1 MRIPQYE
8 QQVNTPNAPQFN
20 QIADVRNDNLGEI
33 ADGLEQVYK
42 VKLQEQEEAQKT
54 AFFQADNSIKMGL
67 YKAKAELM
75 DKIKNGG
82 SYANAEAEYQK
93 QHDLIIAQFGS
104 AFDADK
110 SGNTKLRALSEY
122 QADGLQNIMS
132 IRDSVTSRRKSDT
145 AASANLRSEQLG
157 QQLAMA
163 KTPEEADAIRK
174 QMTSLYAGA
183 TAAMGDNPAEG
194 KLRARKAIQGAE
206 ANRISLFAQNNS
218 KNPTAILQEVEKSKD
233 LLDIDTYIFMRGS
246 ALNEVEKLNTVDS
259 VYSYLRDPSTNTPP
273 KQESIDM
280 FYESEINQK
289 FKNNE
294 ISLLDYETEV
304 VKSSVAL
311 NKIPTQV
318 RNQVASFY
326 SMEPA
331 QMSNDDLKTVAS
343 LSRIIS
349 NVSDKA
355 SRLTEGTI
363 PKEDLA
369 KAQLIN
375 RRMEAGMDVRAAFS
389 AMKNAMDA
397 DESRKIYAKAANE
410 ARALLIKNKIS
421 SDIPSYANMDFM
433 DAYVDARLVSATESE
448 AQTLAEKQTKNL
460 YQDFNGVKVKD
471 AVTKYSIFD
480 EKTWV
485 AEANSAYE
493 KVNGEKVPND
503 IKLGVYAD
511 GQTKKQIA
519 EGKYPEYLISI
530 YNPDGTFQNLLEP
543 KTGVPVRLK
552 EDVQYRTVKKRK
564 VLSVGPTLKNIGFK
578 TIDEKYVPF
587 EKE

>member
-20 QIADVRNDNLGEI
+20 QIADVRNDNLGAI

-93 QHDLIIAQFGS
+93 AHDAIIAQFGS

-122 QADGLQNIMS
+122 QADGLQNVMA

-157 QQLAMA
+157 QQLAIA

-194 KLRARKAIQGAE
+194 KLRARRAIQGAE

-233 LLDIDTYIFMRGS
+233 LLDIDTYISMRGS

-273 KQESIDM
+273 KQESIDI

-294 ISLLDYETEV
+294 ISLLDYESSV
-304 VKSSVAL
+304 VQSSVAL
-311 NKIPTQV
+311 NKVPTQI

-326 SMEPA
+326 AMEPA
-331 QMSNDDLKTVAS
+331 QMSNDDLETVAS
-343 LSRIIS
+343 LSRMVS
-349 NVSDKA
+349 NISDKA

-363 PKEDLA
+363 PKEDVA

-397 DESRKIYAKAANE
+397 EESRKIYAKAANE
-410 ARALLIKNKIS
+410 ARALLTKNKIS

-448 AQTLAEKQTKNL
+448 AQILAEKQTKNL

-471 AVTKYSIFD
+471 AVTKYSKFD

-485 AEANSAYE
+485 AEANNAYE
-493 KVNGEKVPND
+493 KVNGEKVSDD

-511 GQTKKQIA
+511 SKTKKQIA

-530 YNPDGTFQNLLEP
+530 YNPDGTFQNLLDL
-543 KTGVPVRLK
+543 KTGIPIRLK

-564 VLSVGPTLKNIGFK
+564 VLSVGPMLKNIRFK